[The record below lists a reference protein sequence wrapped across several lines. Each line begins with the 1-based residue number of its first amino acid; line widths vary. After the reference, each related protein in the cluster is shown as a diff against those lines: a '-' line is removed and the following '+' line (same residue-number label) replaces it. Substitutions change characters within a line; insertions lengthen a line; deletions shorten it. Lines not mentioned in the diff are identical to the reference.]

1 MRYLLI
7 TALFANTSYI
17 AHAQDEVEDEQA
29 HKVLPALKVLPA
41 GSVLKDVRIPRY
53 TAELLPA
60 SFLKAKKL
68 TIVNKTEVEGEGVD
82 ITVFDDAGKPK
93 LSSHISK
100 LLYNKSAGTIVSQQ
114 QLIFKGDT
122 FHIKSQGLVTNW
134 DDQQGFLLGKTETII
149 YLKKPLFMKPSTKK
163 SPVKKSA
170 AAAIAA
176 VAITYP
182 NNLTAQNMAELDKIS
197 APSTVLI
204 QENSANHKAEMAS
217 YDELSK
223 ALTAQ
228 KAAVALKLLTSLPVA
243 VAQPEQKEAKAED
256 GLNLLKAIKI
266 TSKGNPFFDAKKGVL
281 IYEKN
286 FNAVSERFTFTADG
300 EVKFLAEEQAF
311 VKKLSDEAKKKLKF
325 EERYHTRVIANK
337 NIKIRTKD
345 KDGKPIK
352 IDAGNLI
359 YDHNAKTI
367 IIRGLG
373 SSMTTKGLKIKIV
386 KPDGYIRFK
395 IDKDNEF
402 ENMTFP
408 GTEQF
413 LDLDKLKDDDKKKK
427 QP

>member
-1 MRYLLI
+1 MSSTLKEKVQYKVKDISLAEWGRLEIELAEAEMPGLM
-7 TALFANTSYI
+7 ALREEYK
-17 AHAQDEVEDEQA
+17 DEQPLKGA
-29 HKVLPALKVLPA
+29 RIAGCLHMTIQTAVLIETLVALGA
-41 GSVLKDVRIPRY
+41 DV
-53 TAELLPA
+53 TW
-60 SFLKAKKL
+60 
-68 TIVNKTEVEGEGVD
+68 
-82 ITVFDDAGKPK
+82 
-93 LSSHISK
+93 SSC
-100 LLYNKSAGTIVSQQ
+100 N
-114 QLIFKGDT
+114 IF
-122 FHIKSQGLVTNW
+122 
-134 DDQQGFLLGKTETII
+134 
-149 YLKKPLFMKPSTKK
+149 STQDH
-163 SPVKKSA
+163 A